1 MSDACKSKFY
11 VVTTGRFPG
20 IYTTLHE
27 AETVNCN
34 VVRNIQ
40 EFDTMDAANTHMINN
55 SIFTVIENDII
66 TVLAGVNE
74 CSAYLQKKPDAHF
87 VGRSAEKTRA
97 YIMKKPLYSRNPAM
111 LQQILDDVDT
121 AENKL
126 NNLRSDMGISADNTI
141 SEDTAASLENTVIN
155 NIFAENVFTMKIKDN
170 HKGRIMPSLPLYSSP
185 EIWKNY
191 SAVNRGVFYVFTDG
205 SATESAISAAYIS
218 IYNGKISSGAASWE
232 SRASLSIGATVAEN
246 AAIIM
251 GLSKAIK
258 LHARKAVIIHDGT
271 HQEYV
276 LFSDCSTKEKTH
288 NLQYRRLIEKMSE
301 KIQIEFALVKG
312 HSSCVM
318 HNAVDKL
325 ASARAQ
331 TVYAGQ

>member
-1 MSDACKSKFY
+1 MSDMEKSKYY

-40 EFDTMDAANTHMINN
+40 EFDSIDEANTCMMNN
-55 SIFTVIENDII
+55 SIFTVVENDII

-74 CSAYLQKKPDAHF
+74 CSSYVQKHPNAHF

-97 YIMKKPLYSRNPAM
+97 YVAKKQLYSRNPVM
-111 LQQILDDVDT
+111 HKLILEDIDA
-121 AENKL
+121 AEAKL
-126 NNLRSDMGISADNTI
+126 RELPCNNVISQEKTLTESVPETMDNSAI
-141 SEDTAASLENTVIN
+141 KKL
-155 NIFAENVFTMKIKDN
+155 FAENVFTLKVMN
-170 HKGRIMPSLPLYSSP
+170 NYNGRIMPSLPLYSSP

-205 SATESAISAAYIS
+205 SATEEAISSAYIS
-218 IYNGKISSGAASWE
+218 VFNGNISSGFTSWE
-232 SRASLSIGATVAEN
+232 NPTSLSNGATVAEN

-251 GLSKAIK
+251 ALSKAIK
-258 LHARKAVIIHDGT
+258 VRARKVVIIHDGT

-276 LFSDCSTKEKTH
+276 LFSDCSSAKLTH
-288 NLQYRRLIEKMSE
+288 NSKYRKIVEKLSE
-301 KIQIEFALVKG
+301 KIRIEFALIKG

-325 ASARAQ
+325 ANARAQ
-331 TVYAGQ
+331 TVYAR